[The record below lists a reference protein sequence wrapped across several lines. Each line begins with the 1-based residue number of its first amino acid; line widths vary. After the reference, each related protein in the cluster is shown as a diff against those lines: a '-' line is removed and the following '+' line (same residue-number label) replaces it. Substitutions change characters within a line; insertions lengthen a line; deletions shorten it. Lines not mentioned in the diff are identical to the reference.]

1 MLRDIDLTV
10 RPGEVL
16 GISGPSASG
25 KTTLLHLIAGLE
37 DPDQGSVRLSGV
49 TLTDDD
55 VLIVQD
61 RRNLMLAG
69 QDAVLDRENN
79 VAANIATALPWDK
92 KRRRVGAH
100 RVAMVLDLL
109 ELDTAL
115 ADSRPAQL
123 SAGERQRVALARAIV
138 GFGLGG
144 PEAAVLLD
152 EPLSA
157 VEVGT
162 RIRLLQAVL
171 ADVGRQPI
179 PVVLVSHDAGRD
191 RGRGGSSGGPGRG
204 PAPPGLS
211 PADGRRGR
219 WTGGGA
225 EAVVGDARVGG
236 PGRAV
241 LLLREV
247 LEVPAAEVA
256 DVLGITTVA
265 SEQRLAAR
273 PGSAGRARGST
284 PDATARTGG

>member
-16 GISGPSASG
+16 GVSGPSASG

-69 QDAVLDRENN
+69 QDAVLDRESN

-92 KRRRVGAH
+92 SRRRVGAH

-123 SAGERQRVALARAIV
+123 SAGERQRVALAGPSS

-157 VEVGT
+157 VEIGT

-191 RGRGGSSGGPGRG
+191 RGRGGSPGGARRG
-204 PAPPGLS
+204 PAA
-211 PADGRRGR
+211 PA
-219 WTGGGA
+219 
-225 EAVVGDARVGG
+225 
-236 PGRAV
+236 
-241 LLLREV
+241 
-247 LEVPAAEVA
+247 
-256 DVLGITTVA
+256 
-265 SEQRLAAR
+265 
-273 PGSAGRARGST
+273 
-284 PDATARTGG
+284 

>member
-1 MLRDIDLTV
+1 M
-10 RPGEVL
+10 L

-25 KTTLLHLIAGLE
+25 KTTLLQVIAGTV
-37 DPDQGSVRLSGV
+37 DPDRGSVRLSGV
-49 TLTDDD
+49 TLTDAD
-55 VLIVQD
+55 VLVRDD

-79 VAANIATALPWDK
+79 VAANIATALPSDK
-92 KRRRVGAH
+92 KRRRIGAH

-109 ELDTAL
+109 ELDTVL

-171 ADVGRQPI
+171 ADVGTQPI
-179 PVVLVSHDAGRD
+179 PVVLVSHDPEEIAAVAGRRLALT
-191 RGRGGSSGGPGRG
+191 RGRLTP
-204 PAPPGLS
+204 
-211 PADGRRGR
+211 
-219 WTGGGA
+219 
-225 EAVVGDARVGG
+225 
-236 PGRAV
+236 
-241 LLLREV
+241 
-247 LEVPAAEVA
+247 VP
-256 DVLGITTVA
+256 
-265 SEQRLAAR
+265 
-273 PGSAGRARGST
+273 
-284 PDATARTGG
+284 

>member
-16 GISGPSASG
+16 GISGPSGSG

-49 TLTDDD
+49 TLTDED

-79 VAANIATALPWDK
+79 VAANIATALPSDK

-100 RVAMVLDLL
+100 RVGMVLDLL

-157 VEVGT
+157 VEIGT

-179 PVVLVSHDAGRD
+179 PVVLVSHDADEIAAVAGHGVALVEGRLL
-191 RGRGGSSGGPGRG
+191 
-204 PAPPGLS
+204 PA
-211 PADGRRGR
+211 
-219 WTGGGA
+219 
-225 EAVVGDARVGG
+225 
-236 PGRAV
+236 
-241 LLLREV
+241 
-247 LEVPAAEVA
+247 
-256 DVLGITTVA
+256 
-265 SEQRLAAR
+265 
-273 PGSAGRARGST
+273 
-284 PDATARTGG
+284 